1 MEKKFCLTVSKEVL
15 DFCKLNGIEDIREF
29 VIACYRKGLA
39 IERYGETPMLIPK
52 EKEVVYKDRE
62 IVVEKVV
69 EVEKEVEV
77 PIEVI
82 KEVIKEVEVEKIVE
96 KKVEVPVEVIKE
108 VVKEVPVD
116 KIVEV
121 EKEVVVY
128 KEKPVEI
135 IKEVEKVIEKE
146 IPVEKIKEIEVIKE
160 VYVTDDEQVNELGG
174 KIAELEK
181 KNRDLSQKVTE
192 LVTKPPTIVEK
203 EVPVE
208 KIKVV
213 EKEIP
218 VEVVKEVVKEVP
230 VEVIK
235 EVIKEITVEK
245 PVIKEVKVVDDTQIK
260 KLEGENKQLKDSLS
274 KYDEMFS
281 NFEKKMTTNK
291 NKRDNLYDD

>member
-1 MEKKFCLTVSKEVL
+1 MKKKFCLTVNKETL
-15 DFCKLNGIEDIREF
+15 DFCKLNGIDDIREF
-29 VIACYRKGLA
+29 VITCYKKGLA

-52 EKEVVYKDRE
+52 EKEVVVKE
-62 IVVEKVV
+62 KEVV
-69 EVEKEVEV
+69 KEVEV

-82 KEVIKEVEVEKIVE
+82 KEVPVEVIVE
-96 KKVEVPVEVIKE
+96 KEVIKE

-121 EKEVVVY
+121 VKEVVVY
-128 KEKPVEI
+128 REKPVEV
-135 IKEVEKVIEKE
+135 IKEVEKVVEKE

-181 KNRDLSQKVTE
+181 KNRDLSQKLTK

-208 KIKVV
+208 KIKIV

-218 VEVVKEVVKEVP
+218 VEVVKEV
-230 VEVIK
+230 IK
-235 EVIKEITVEK
+235 EVIVEK
-245 PVIKEVKVVDDTQIK
+245 PVEKLVKVIDNDKINELST
-260 KLEGENKQLKDSLS
+260 ENERLKDSLK

-281 NFEKKMTTNK
+281 DFEKKVTVK
-291 NKRDNLYDD
+291 KSRRDNLYDD